1 MEALESRPLRWKP
14 YAFALTSGMATFV
27 TVELIARVPRPSLDG
42 WDVWWTVNGSV
53 LAIVAV
59 LSLPLLWKKPAD
71 PISPPKWYVLVA
83 QLYSAWISMFYVGSL
98 YWNRSK
104 LVAFLLV
111 VAGALSGAYMFFDF
125 VKRKKN
131 LTHG

>member
-1 MEALESRPLRWKP
+1 
-14 YAFALTSGMATFV
+14 
-27 TVELIARVPRPSLDG
+27 
-42 WDVWWTVNGSV
+42 
-53 LAIVAV
+53 
-59 LSLPLLWKKPAD
+59 
-71 PISPPKWYVLVA
+71 
-83 QLYSAWISMFYVGSL
+83 MFYVGSL

-104 LVAFLLV
+104 LVAVLLV